1 MPYDPI
7 AREKADAAASI
18 AQTAL
23 AAARA
28 AQDAANPP
36 GWTEI
41 TADTQAAPGDRL
53 SVNTANRAITVTL
66 PAEGG
71 TLALRDDAGTWGI
84 NPCTVRGQGVLI
96 AGQASFALNAP
107 GFEVTFSL
115 VAGAWRYTLAYLN
128 GGAAA

>member
-7 AREKADAAASI
+7 AREKADAAATI

-23 AAARA
+23 TAARA
-28 AQDAANPP
+28 AQDAATPP

-41 TADTQAAPGDRL
+41 TTDTRAAPGDRL

-84 NPCTVRGQGVLI
+84 NPCTVFGNGVLI
-96 AGQASFALNAP
+96 GGQSRFALDAP
-107 GFEVTFSL
+107 GFEVTFSM
-115 VAGAWRYTLAYLN
+115 VAGAWRWTSTYLH
-128 GGAAA
+128 GAAA